1 MPARWVDRSAK
12 EEAIFKE
19 YTVIEPIT
27 IISTHL
33 TEIVKENITELLTY
47 SETKKLLSNLEG
59 DHKKLADEVVPG
71 QITVVTFQRILQSL
85 LSESVAVKDL
95 PSILEAISEIA
106 NSTTNV
112 ARMVEHIRTRLS
124 KQICH
129 SFLNEE
135 GFIPIVV
142 LSSHWEQ
149 IFMENLVGEDDSKHL
164 AMQPSKLREFV
175 ESINVKLDKLA
186 TSRVTPV
193 LLTSPILRPFVR
205 SVTERFKPNLII
217 LSQNEIHP
225 KVKIKTF
232 GEV

>member
-1 MPARWVDRSAK
+1 
-12 EEAIFKE
+12 
-19 YTVIEPIT
+19 
-27 IISTHL
+27 
-33 TEIVKENITELLTY
+33 
-47 SETKKLLSNLEG
+47 
-59 DHKKLADEVVPG
+59 
-71 QITVVTFQRILQSL
+71 
-85 LSESVAVKDL
+85 VAVKDL

-164 AMQPSKLREFV
+164 SMQPSKLREFV